1 MCAKIKLFTENI
13 SLGIVLIMM
22 VNLKL
27 ISEMYHK
34 KYKIRIIAVLIKLF
48 FVNVRAW
55 KYIFHWLGSILSF
68 GGVSW
73 FFLD

>member
-27 ISEMYHK
+27 ISKMYHK

-48 FVNVRAW
+48 FFNVRA
-55 KYIFHWLGSILSF
+55 
-68 GGVSW
+68 
-73 FFLD
+73 